1 MSGVL
6 RSQAERGVPVI
17 FSSHQLDLVERLC
30 DRVGIVSYGRLVAN
44 GTIEEL
50 RTTERAQWQLS
61 LAPGSEWTGA
71 AAVGATDLGG
81 GRWIVEAPDAQQAQV
96 ILKSAVKQAT
106 VVEFS
111 QVRPTL
117 TDLFRDVVT
126 APEEAA

>member
-1 MSGVL
+1 
-6 RSQAERGVPVI
+6 
-17 FSSHQLDLVERLC
+17 
-30 DRVGIVSYGRLVAN
+30 N

-126 APEEAA
+126 APKEAARATCCCSPSGSSAISHCPRPTSSLQ